1 MKSEKRQSAAKQKQT
16 AGDAPPIT
24 AEAENAGPVE
34 APEDPEAVSADG
46 RATGE
51 KVTDGKHGS
60 VSGFRNLSQR
70 SAKKGGDKLEF
81 SRSGKASRKS
91 TRKSKGRLKRTTNLQ
106 LRAERKTCAPSSQA
120 ARNR

>member
-1 MKSEKRQSAAKQKQT
+1 MKSEKRQSAGKQKQT

-24 AEAENAGPVE
+24 AEAEKAGPDK
-34 APEDPEAVSADG
+34 APEAVPAGGS
-46 RATGE
+46 ATGE
-51 KVTDGKHGS
+51 KVTDGKHGT

-120 ARNR
+120 ARNP